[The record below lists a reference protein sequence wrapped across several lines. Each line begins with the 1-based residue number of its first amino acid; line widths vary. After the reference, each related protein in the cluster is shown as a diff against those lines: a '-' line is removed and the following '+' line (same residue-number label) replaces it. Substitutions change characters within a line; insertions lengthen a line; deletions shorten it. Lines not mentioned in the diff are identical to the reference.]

1 MARNPWLVAGL
12 VLGVA
17 GCNTPRTAT
26 SVLQAAQT
34 AMGNVNSI
42 QYTGTGMN
50 AFVGQALTAG
60 EEWPRR
66 DLSSFTRTINY
77 EQRASRDELN
87 FAQPT
92 FGGQQQN
99 AQVRDDKA
107 WNIGPNG
114 PVPQAGGGGRT
125 PASDPADPARLRESG
140 AGGRQRHVSGTEGAS
155 VISFT
160 ALGNYKLDGT
170 IDAQNLVTKIETKRP
185 DPVLGDTDVVAT
197 FSDYKDFN
205 GVKFPGKIMITEG
218 GFPSWDL
225 TITGV
230 TPNAPLDLPVPE
242 PVQAATL
249 PPVQTASTKL
259 ADGVWHVAGGSH
271 HSVVVEFNDYI
282 AVAEAPL
289 SEERSLAVLAEAK
302 KLVPNKPV
310 KYVLTTHHHFDHV
323 GGLRTYVAEG
333 ATVVTHASNVR
344 YFEKTLAAPATVVPD
359 RQGKE
364 QKPPMLQGVSEKY
377 VITDGKQTIEVY
389 PTAGDTHTK
398 EYTFIYLRGRRSWWK
413 ATRTVPDRP
422 MLRRR
427 RLLRPTRSRCT
438 TTIQRLKL
446 NVATIAPIHG
456 RGAVPIAELRRF
468 IGRKTLVGL
477 PGVPGPQNLSRDLLR
492 IRAGNRLELL
502 HAPREAIGE
511 VQIPELIR
519 RDPV

>member
-12 VLGVA
+12 VLAAA
-17 GCNTPRTAT
+17 GCSSPRTAT

-99 AQVRDDKA
+99 AQVREDKA

-114 PVPQAGGGGRT
+114 PVPQ
-125 PASDPADPARLRESG
+125 PAAAE
-140 AGGRQRHVSGTEGAS
+140 GRQLQILLTPHGFVRAALAAGDATLSGTEGAS

-170 IDAQNLVTKIETKRP
+170 IDAQNLVTKIETRRP
-185 DPVLGDTDVVAT
+185 DPVLGDTDVVVT
-197 FSDYKDFN
+197 FSDYKDFT
-205 GVKFPGKIMITEG
+205 GVKFPGKIMVTEG

-225 TITGV
+225 TVTAV

-242 PVQAATL
+242 PVQAATV

-259 ADGVWHVAGGSH
+259 ADGVWLVAGGSH

-289 SEERSLAVLAEAK
+289 NEERSLAVLAEAK
-302 KLVPNKPV
+302 KLAPNKPV
-310 KYVLTTHHHFDHV
+310 RYVLTTHHHFDHV

-333 ATVVTHASNVR
+333 ATVVTHASNVG
-344 YFEKTLAAPATVVPD
+344 YFEKTLAAPATIVPD

-364 QKPPMLQGVSEKY
+364 QKPAMLQGVSEKF

-398 EYTFIYLRGRRSWWK
+398 EYTLIYLPGPKILVEGDAYSPGPPDAPPP
-413 ATRTVPDRP
+413 ATPPPNAVALYDDV
-422 MLRRR
+422 
-427 RLLRPTRSRCT
+427 
-438 TTIQRLKL
+438 QRLKL
-446 NVATIAPIHG
+446 NVTTIAPIHG

-468 IGRKTLVGL
+468 IGRK
-477 PGVPGPQNLSRDLLR
+477 S
-492 IRAGNRLELL
+492 
-502 HAPREAIGE
+502 
-511 VQIPELIR
+511 
-519 RDPV
+519 